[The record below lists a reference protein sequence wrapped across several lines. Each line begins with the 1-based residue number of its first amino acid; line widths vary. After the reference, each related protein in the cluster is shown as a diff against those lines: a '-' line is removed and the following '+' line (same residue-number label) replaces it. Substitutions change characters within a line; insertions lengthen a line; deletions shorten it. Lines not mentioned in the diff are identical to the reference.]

1 MSNPININIDIW
13 PFLVVLI
20 MVLCLLKCSSG
31 MEEKPM
37 KPLPFKEEVHQVV
50 CISESGDTVKVWK
63 TYDIPGRWESQG
75 IICYT
80 FRDIETGKLVEIRTR
95 TGIIVWQ

>member
-1 MSNPININIDIW
+1 MSNRVSVNIDIW
-13 PFLVVLI
+13 PFLMVLI
-20 MVLCLLKCSSG
+20 IILCLLKCSDNV
-31 MEEKPM
+31 EK
-37 KPLPFKEEVHQVV
+37 KPIKPFKEEVHQVI
-50 CISESGDTVKVWK
+50 CLSEAGDTIKVWK

-80 FRDIETGKLVEIRTR
+80 FRDLETGKPVEIRTR